1 MMLDDI
7 DISTLESLD
16 MDIEKDLFLEYLVN
30 CVRNDV
36 ASFQIFCSKITTEQK
51 NKLIKELS
59 LLKDDSNAVPNMV
72 AEKER
77 SLNLIVDTQ
86 MKHEFEKYRHF
97 DL

>member
-16 MDIEKDLFLEYLVN
+16 IDIERDLFLEYLVN

-59 LLKDDSNAVPNMV
+59 LLKDDSNAVPNVV
-72 AEKER
+72 AC
-77 SLNLIVDTQ
+77 
-86 MKHEFEKYRHF
+86 
-97 DL
+97 